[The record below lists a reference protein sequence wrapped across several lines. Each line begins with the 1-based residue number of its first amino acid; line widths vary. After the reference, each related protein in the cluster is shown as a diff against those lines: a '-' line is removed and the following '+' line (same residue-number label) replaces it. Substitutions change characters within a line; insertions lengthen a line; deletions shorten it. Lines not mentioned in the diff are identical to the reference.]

1 MGIVNVLVAG
11 GVLVVKVV
19 GYMFMDGGLG
29 GNIYAVAKLGL
40 SQGTVRQALSFF
52 LLLMAM

>member
-1 MGIVNVLVAG
+1 MGIVNILIAE
-11 GVLVVKVV
+11 GVLVVKIE
-19 GYMFMDGGLG
+19 GYMFMDGGLDRS
-29 GNIYAVAKLGL
+29 IYAVGKLGL